1 MMQVQSPFLWGSKG
15 EKLTPEQVAR
25 RREQADLM
33 MKGVGDTS
41 PVGHWL
47 QGAGRVVNAI
57 TGKVKERR
65 ADASEALGMAGA
77 DEYVRNNPVLSG
89 LMGGGQAQPAPF
101 NGTMPADG
109 SGGLPAS
116 LVSSESGGNWGA
128 LNSEGYGGRGQFG
141 AERLAD
147 AARAGIIPAGMTGA
161 EYSKAPPEVQLAVE
175 NWHKNNILGDLG
187 KYVGMDI
194 DGAGPIP
201 PMTED
206 SILAVAHLGGT
217 GGARQFIESGG
228 AYNPSDS
235 NGTSLADYA
244 MSHSGG
250 GGMSASGQPMPITGG
265 GADVVGALASAMSDP
280 WVAKKYGPVIEALM
294 GQQMQRGDMQYQQ
307 QLAQSDPAYQL
318 GLQKSQLELDAMRN
332 PAAPKPIEVGG
343 VLLDPTT
350 YQPIFDSR
358 TPDAPEPFTLAP
370 GQQRFDG
377 AGNPIASVAQPAE
390 PGFTEVTPE
399 EATARGYPP
408 GAYQKG
414 PDGKIYAIGG
424 GGVTVNND
432 MSGGKFEEAF
442 AKGDAA
448 TLGLISESGIAA
460 TRNLSRIDQLESLL
474 GSSPTGLSG
483 AMKQAAG
490 EWGIN
495 TDGLNEI
502 QAAQALVNS
511 LVPEQR
517 QPGSGPMSDADLALF
532 KQSLPRIINQPGG
545 NKIILDTMRA
555 IAQYDAQG
563 AAIVQQLRAGDL
575 DRAQAFSMLMARPNP
590 MQGFKPPV
598 QDGGAAETPTSGATQ
613 PDADGWQIINGV
625 KMRVKQ

>member
-25 RREQADLM
+25 RRGQADLM

-77 DEYVRNNPVLSG
+77 DEYVRNDPVLSG
-89 LMGGGQAQPAPF
+89 LMGGGQAQFPPF
-101 NGTMPADG
+101 NGSMPAGG

-228 AYNPSDS
+228 SYNPSDS

-332 PAAPKPIEVGG
+332 PDADPWAGTQVINGQVVTMDGGKPKSIGDFNTPKPGYRQLTPSEIAANPN
-343 VLLDPTT
+343 LDP
-350 YQPIFDSR
+350 QKAWQQS
-358 TPDAPEPFTLAP
+358 PE
-370 GQQRFDG
+370 
-377 AGNPIASVAQPAE
+377 
-390 PGFTEVTPE
+390 
-399 EATARGYPP
+399 
-408 GAYQKG
+408 
-414 PDGKIYAIGG
+414 GKIEEIGG
-424 GGVTVNND
+424 GGVTVNNVAPGAVPAD
-432 MSGGKFEEAF
+432 DSLRKKLMEGEGTTWSNYLTAGTSSR
-442 AKGDAA
+442 AA
-448 TLGLISESGIAA
+448 S
-460 TRNLSRIDQLESLL
+460 
-474 GSSPTGLSG
+474 
-483 AMKQAAG
+483 
-490 EWGIN
+490 
-495 TDGLNEI
+495 
-502 QAAQALVNS
+502 
-511 LVPEQR
+511 
-517 QPGSGPMSDADLALF
+517 
-532 KQSLPRIINQPGG
+532 
-545 NKIILDTMRA
+545 
-555 IAQYDAQG
+555 
-563 AAIVQQLRAGDL
+563 
-575 DRAQAFSMLMARPNP
+575 
-590 MQGFKPPV
+590 
-598 QDGGAAETPTSGATQ
+598 
-613 PDADGWQIINGV
+613 
-625 KMRVKQ
+625 